1 MRPAAV
7 QCRLR
12 GSPIR
17 PLQMRRCA
25 LIFLVPALVLDFRP
39 VALARVDR
47 GRKRGTTGRE
57 RFEIRVPAVD
67 TLLADL
73 RWSVDLHPNSM
84 QRDGSRREDPLHTTA
99 LSIPLPP
106 IWVYP
111 QLKDDAVVDA
121 IAKQILWSCIP
132 PCCPSVRRAIHTWL
146 PEIVPLTP
154 VVGLQKHARIQH
166 RPHRV
171 PPGTVEGSLPILA
184 ASNHRFSAIPEDHPP
199 MLILVTFQC
208 ISQATCLEPQHEE
221 RLEVEAR
228 SCGLGRNGASAPGL
242 GDLAPLD
249 DEILASPPCSLR
261 PEFLQRPDTPRLVT
275 ISAATA
281 TRQKLRRDLGRGIF
295 KFSAL
300 ASGLLGIILRLFL
313 TCVRR
318 PTNRGIGILGARGLG
333 ISLRLYLLTG
343 SSLMPQRLTRL
354 GTANRSIGTLG
365 ARGLGICLR
374 HRLTRV
380 RPANRGIGTLDA
392 HGLDPILRLPCSGCT
407 LSDGISAGLRTTRG
421 NAALGDYR
429 LAKPRSP

>member
-25 LIFLVPALVLDFRP
+25 LIFLVPTLVLDFRP

-57 RFEIRVPAVD
+57 SFEIRVPAVD

-99 LSIPLPP
+99 LPIPLPP

-111 QLKDDAVVDA
+111 ELKDDAVVDA

-171 PPGTVEGSLPILA
+171 PPGAVEGSLPILP

-228 SCGLGRNGASAPGL
+228 SRGLGRNGARAPGL

-249 DEILASPPCSLR
+249 DEILASPRCRLR

-281 TRQKLRRDLGRGIF
+281 NRQRLRRDLGRGIF
-295 KFSAL
+295 EFSAL

-313 TCVRR
+313 TCVR
-318 PTNRGIGILGARGLG
+318 PTNRGIGILGAHGLG

-343 SSLMPQRLTRL
+343 SSLMRQRLTRL

-365 ARGLGICLR
+365 ARGLGSSLR
-374 HRLTRV
+374 HLVTRV
-380 RPANRGIGTLDA
+380 CPANRGIGTLGVR
-392 HGLDPILRLPCSGCT
+392 GLVPLLRLPCSGFK
-407 LSDGISAGLRTTRG
+407 LSDGISAGLRSTRG
-421 NAALGDYR
+421 NAALGDYC
-429 LAKPRSP
+429 LANPCSP